1 MYKISE
7 NKWHILKFLVNWSW
21 HDILNNLIVSAR
33 NIYGILVMWY
43 AIAYT
48 HKGDRGRVG
57 IRQQTMNATIAN
69 NNKIDLLVLLTTRQL
84 LNQGFT
90 MAKLKSDN
98 CDSFTVITM
107 VIRYWIIYYLKLPR
121 TCCVCRKRNPILALL
136 MTYYHK
142 WNMHCLRSGEP
153 KFTLSVFVK
162 IVLLNL

>member
-1 MYKISE
+1 
-7 NKWHILKFLVNWSW
+7 
-21 HDILNNLIVSAR
+21 
-33 NIYGILVMWY
+33 MWY

-107 VIRYWIIYYLKLPR
+107 NWLFVIGLSIILNYHGRVAFVVNAIRFLP
-121 TCCVCRKRNPILALL
+121 
-136 MTYYHK
+136 Y
-142 WNMHCLRSGEP
+142 
-153 KFTLSVFVK
+153 
-162 IVLLNL
+162 